1 MTENERI
8 AAIPRL
14 MDWRR
19 QDETVAL
26 MVRTI
31 LVGEGQPDIGSLA
44 RHNPEMFDLLYEEAE
59 AMVENPV

>member
-1 MTENERI
+1 MTEAERI

-31 LVGEGQPDIGSLA
+31 LAAEEQPDLGHLA